1 MANFDWRKK
10 EKYTLPVFEIYAK
23 GNDADEKNFFPF
35 AFTLNVKYNTVK
47 YCGEE
52 LIEVQC
58 TLILET
64 AGGLGLEG
72 LTDIDTSRI
81 NRSPMH
87 LTGYVFPKAK
97 LNADEVF
104 EKAQTWASDF
114 INANFKCTQTKW
126 K

>member
-10 EKYTLPVFEIYAK
+10 EKYTPPIFEIYAK
-23 GNDADEKNFFPF
+23 GNDTNEKNFFPL
-35 AFTLNVKYNTVK
+35 AFSLRVKYNTVK

-64 AGGLGLEG
+64 SGGHGLN
-72 LTDIDTSRI
+72 DMDSRI
-81 NRSPMH
+81 NREPIY
-87 LTGYVFPKAK
+87 LTADVFPKAK
-97 LNADEVF
+97 LTEDEVF
-104 EKAQTWASDF
+104 EKAQLWASSF

>member
-1 MANFDWRKK
+1 MANFNWQMKK
-10 EKYTLPVFEIYAK
+10 EYTLPLWTMHGVGSERE
-23 GNDADEKNFFPF
+23 GKNFFPF
-35 AFTLNVKYNTVK
+35 AFTLSIKYNTVK

-64 AGGLGLEG
+64 VGGLGLEG
-72 LTDIDTSRI
+72 LTDIDPSRI

-87 LTGYVFPKAK
+87 LTAYVFPKAK
-97 LNADEVF
+97 LNKDEVF

-114 INANFKCTQTKW
+114 INANFKCTQTSK
-126 K
+126 